1 MTRKADPQGRSDNS
15 LNEKQTQKAVLR
27 QWHLLNLLGR
37 QEQSFTINELAAECG
52 TYSRKIQRDLK
63 DLESIGFS
71 FETTNGPHGRK
82 YWKLKNDL
90 IPTLRLTWAEAAAIY
105 VGRKLME
112 PLAGTYL
119 FISAQEAY
127 KKLQH
132 GFDKSIRKYLDKLS
146 QTFYA
151 TKFGT
156 GDYSNYGETIDTL
169 MIAIEERKVLSL
181 GYQSQDITEPVTRDV
196 YPLALVYH
204 KLVLYLVAWAETHGE
219 PRNYKVD
226 RISTAECHP
235 HSLPFNS
242 IKFDLERYLE
252 GSFGIFQGAGKPVT
266 VRIRFQPQVVRYL
279 EERRW
284 HSSEKLERQP
294 DGTLIAE
301 FQLTSFGEVKSW
313 VLSFGSQ
320 AEILA
325 PQSWKDEI
333 AATIRA
339 MNQIYSNA
347 TEPPLVPEKKRRT
360 L

>member
-1 MTRKADPQGRSDNS
+1 
-15 LNEKQTQKAVLR
+15 
-27 QWHLLNLLGR
+27 
-37 QEQSFTINELAAECG
+37 
-52 TYSRKIQRDLK
+52 
-63 DLESIGFS
+63 
-71 FETTNGPHGRK
+71 
-82 YWKLKNDL
+82 
-90 IPTLRLTWAEAAAIY
+90 
-105 VGRKLME
+105 
-112 PLAGTYL
+112 
-119 FISAQEAY
+119 
-127 KKLQH
+127 
-132 GFDKSIRKYLDKLS
+132 
-146 QTFYA
+146 
-151 TKFGT
+151 
-156 GDYSNYGETIDTL
+156 
-169 MIAIEERKVLSL
+169 
-181 GYQSQDITEPVTRDV
+181 
-196 YPLALVYH
+196 
-204 KLVLYLVAWAETHGE
+204 
-219 PRNYKVD
+219 
-226 RISTAECHP
+226 
-235 HSLPFNS
+235 
-242 IKFDLERYLE
+242 
-252 GSFGIFQGAGKPVT
+252 